1 MADFLITA
9 PDGRQF
15 RVSGANKEGALAA
28 LQAQL
33 AKEGQPQASQ
43 GDTSMGTAFS
53 VGNAN
58 AEYLGRAGMAAAS
71 RAASDGI
78 INDFLTAGREYVGN
92 PIREALGLSPIDTEA
107 VNRAEQERLDREA
120 QRAGQRA
127 EDLVDQTGY
136 RSLQT
141 GDIKGLGSLAQYAGQ
156 KVAETAPNMLASIAS
171 GGAATIP
178 LMIGEGADA
187 TKDLEGLTP
196 EQKADLAVGG
206 GAIMGALEN
215 LGIGKLLPRGVSQGL
230 IGAIAKGMVT
240 EGTTEALQELVVI
253 GQEAVAGKQFA
264 PGEITD
270 RLREAGVAGAVV
282 GGTIRTGTAVVDKTT
297 GRSSSSQQDPTPQD
311 RAAAS
316 LAQRLQTIATENGWN
331 LRDVSTSSTEGARQ
345 TVDNAHVQLAE
356 SLKQNFADLR
366 EILKPDVRDTLTDI
380 ENKVM
385 AQAAYRQG
393 RNKTKNVVGKQEID
407 ALKKLTGD
415 TREGEQALNNIFE
428 LNELTKL
435 HNQGYKGG
443 FSQFTD
449 FANPFD
455 NAGNTYNSAAQISN
469 RIIGPMFTTAAAVQT
484 GGASIPAQVAI
495 TGAGRTVDALTGRR
509 SRVARYVR
517 NNAKGQGLEAPTMPS
532 LREAAR
538 DEDLARQRA
547 KEQAK
552 QQEAAREAQLQQTN
566 RDLGRKGAVPTKKSP
581 QWTMEYV
588 TGLSKN
594 GVARVMR
601 IIEATNNDPII
612 KEGIAAY
619 RKSIDVGGK
628 VPSLNPLIRA
638 VNEKV
643 DNNPGL
649 EGLRVRQP
657 NRGFQEQ
664 QAQETTAAG
673 PYGPT
678 MTTQE
683 NYNRGIEEN
692 RALLSD
698 LRKQALADKKLS
710 KADKAKIV
718 AALDEL
724 SRNLGKDPM
733 AKIGS
738 IMQTLEG
745 VDEAAID
752 TYVGPYIQRI
762 AGQQGRVSMDQGSPF
777 ANDIGGPTYDTL
789 KANEIPQNTRKVF
802 KLMRVMKSRPNEIFP
817 LYAKD
822 PASGKSIGFRMG
834 VWHRAQDASGKSLSI
849 GGKNLAKRPGIHAV
863 GLPVFDQGKAK
874 AKGETRVWV
883 EVEIP
888 AISEETQQE
897 SDTSTVLNNGQRQG
911 IKDRLIGPSES
922 YDYKTNPNASVDAG
936 SWPIAGSARVLRVIP
951 DSEIE
956 ATLREA
962 GLDHQVENSMTG
974 IDEAQASALN
984 VRPTERVSFDQN
996 PATPSPADNPNPFNL
1011 SNEALAAIMGDLT
1024 PTPEEIAQM
1033 RAGTFKPKVKRS
1045 KEEAVQFLFE
1055 RFKKAFG
1062 RDTQLEYTPENVDL
1076 ISGMMATE
1084 AVRALSNDTNAIGWY
1099 DAKLKAA
1106 KAVVKL
1112 VDPSITET
1120 SDNEVAFD
1128 FALAVTSNGQA
1139 VADNFSY
1146 AYEVYQSFKKTGKMP
1161 TASWKKGGERNASM
1175 VAAFEF
1181 FNAYSDARMNM
1192 PIQDFLDQ
1200 DFTVNQLKDWISRF
1214 NAVYGTSIGVP
1225 SSEGANTV
1233 VKGSYILGP
1242 KIGQGFYQNIRGN
1255 YDPLTMDIWWMRM
1268 WNRITGRP
1276 FEAEKG
1282 LPKSRANVSAAM
1294 KNLGS
1299 VETKLINESLKAL
1312 NKRKVPNPEKDGLG
1326 FDAFVQ
1332 DVEKRYQKFYKNYK
1346 IENGVNHKKP
1356 QFFKSTGTHVKNL
1369 KPQLQ
1374 AQPKGPTER
1383 EYMRQVTQAAIEKLK
1398 SVGFN
1403 IQTADFQALMWYPE
1417 KQLFR
1422 KLGVAAGRGADNDYL
1437 DAAILL
1443 AKAKGI
1449 NDAQIQE
1456 TLASTGGN
1464 GTVDSGTSSSGPD
1477 AGLYQGT
1484 GRTGREEQGGRIS
1497 QAFGRPI
1504 LSDVDKPSTAQAA
1517 LASPQRQPGVAGVLA
1532 QKMQGETVSPPS
1544 ISSVKQAAA
1553 EISEVFTIGKEGSK
1567 YEKGIKDIPTALRLA
1582 KALDYAVSLFDSQ
1595 LRLRQAAG
1603 TTSRALRGQFSANRN
1618 SDNPTKQNVIL
1629 SLNPSA
1635 SLADGERLSS
1645 LEALTTLLHEISH
1658 GIAGGDAETGLFD
1671 FNRAYKNAYTSAT
1684 EVSVGNSFEG
1694 AIGRIMQT
1702 AVDGKSSS
1710 QRMARKMLREVE
1722 NLQNNLSVH
1731 AESSEGNSRAVRGL
1745 RRLIEF
1751 AERQKTQEELNSPEF
1766 RKLMQRT
1773 DDHIS
1778 YVRSIPEFAVD
1789 PVWVYLYDPAMAKK
1803 VMPET
1808 SKVIRQLFQNNK
1820 TITFHSHP
1828 LAMVVAIF
1836 AAILAQQ
1843 AAGDDE
1849 EKKRRQQQPGLLSQ
1863 GQGQGLLTA

>member
-1 MADFLITA
+1 MANTDRL
-9 PDGRQF
+9 
-15 RVSGANKEGALAA
+15 SSY
-28 LQAQL
+28 AQWL
-33 AKEGQPQASQ
+33 VDNQDKRGTPEF
-43 GDTSMGTAFS
+43 DT
-53 VGNAN
+53 VAN
-58 AEYLGRAGMAAAS
+58 A
-71 RAASDGI
+71 
-78 INDFLTAGREYVGN
+78 
-92 PIREALGLSPIDTEA
+92 
-107 VNRAEQERLDREA
+107 
-120 QRAGQRA
+120 
-127 EDLVDQTGY
+127 Y
-136 RSLQT
+136 RSLRQAPAQT
-141 GDIKGLGSLAQYAGQ
+141 EIN
-156 KVAETAPNMLASIAS
+156 PNTDGPLE
-171 GGAATIP
+171 GFGAAFRQGIDQP
-178 LMIGEGADA
+178 
-187 TKDLEGLTP
+187 
-196 EQKADLAVGG
+196 
-206 GAIMGALEN
+206 LEN
-215 LGIGKLLPRGVSQGL
+215 LGTTAEMLGAEGLGSALKNATDAPEGYVSATGQFMNADQDGSYAWRYLPKAAVEQAGQFAGSITSRAAGAA
-230 IGAIAKGMVT
+230 IGAATGSVVPVVGTVGGAAVGAFAGPALFEALQIVGPVAQERAKNNGREAPNAEDWTGAITTASASGALNALGPGASGILKRMLV
-240 EGTTEALQELVVI
+240 EGGTEALQSVVEQ
-253 GQEAVAGKQFA
+253 GGSTALTDAGLSVDPRQAVAEGII
-264 PGEITD
+264 G
-270 RLREAGVAGAVV
+270 AGSAGLVDT
-282 GGTIRTGTAVVDKTT
+282 TIGTASRAVDAV
-297 GRSSSSQQDPTPQD
+297 TPSPRED
-311 RAAAS
+311 TPENRASAS

-366 EILKPDVRDTLTDI
+366 GILKPDVRDSLTDI

-538 DEDLARQRA
+538 DEDLAQQRA

-566 RDLGRKGAVPTKKSP
+566 RDLGRKGAAPTPGSP
-581 QWTMEYV
+581 QFVMEDA

-601 IIEATNNDPII
+601 IIEATNSDPII
-612 KEGIAAY
+612 KENIDAY
-619 RKSIDVGGK
+619 RKSVDVGGRI
-628 VPSLNPLIRA
+628 PDISPLIRA
-638 VNEKV
+638 VNMVV
-643 DNNPGL
+643 DSNPGL

-657 NRGFQEQ
+657 NRYGQ
-664 QAQETTAAG
+664 QQQTQETTAAG

-698 LRKQALADKKLS
+698 LREQAFADKDLS

-762 AGQQGRVSMDQGSPF
+762 AGQQGRVSMDQG
-777 ANDIGGPTYDTL
+777 
-789 KANEIPQNTRKVF
+789 
-802 KLMRVMKSRPNEIFP
+802 
-817 LYAKD
+817 
-822 PASGKSIGFRMG
+822 
-834 VWHRAQDASGKSLSI
+834 
-849 GGKNLAKRPGIHAV
+849 
-863 GLPVFDQGKAK
+863 
-874 AKGETRVWV
+874 
-883 EVEIP
+883 
-888 AISEETQQE
+888 
-897 SDTSTVLNNGQRQG
+897 
-911 IKDRLIGPSES
+911 
-922 YDYKTNPNASVDAG
+922 
-936 SWPIAGSARVLRVIP
+936 
-951 DSEIE
+951 
-956 ATLREA
+956 
-962 GLDHQVENSMTG
+962 
-974 IDEAQASALN
+974 
-984 VRPTERVSFDQN
+984 

-1062 RDTQLEYTPENVDL
+1062 RGTQLEYTPENVDL

-1112 VDPSITET
+1112 VDPSVTET
-1120 SDNEVAFD
+1120 TDNEVAFD

-1200 DFTVNQLKDWISRF
+1200 DFTVNELKDYISRF

-1477 AGLYQGT
+1477 AGLYQGSS
-1484 GRTGREEQGGRIS
+1484 RTGREEEGGRIS
-1497 QAFGRPI
+1497 QDYGRPI
-1504 LSDVDKPSTAQAA
+1504 LSDVDKPSSPQAA
-1517 LASPQRQPGVAGVLA
+1517 LASPQVQPGVAGVLA
-1532 QKMQGETVSPPS
+1532 QKMQGGTVAPPS

-1553 EISEVFTIGKEGSK
+1553 EISDVFTIGKKGSK

-1582 KALDYAVSLFDSQ
+1582 KALDYAVSLFGSQ

-1603 TTSRALRGQFSANRN
+1603 TASRQVRGQFTAHRN

-1629 SLNPSA
+1629 SLEPSA
-1635 SLADGERLSS
+1635 QLPDGERLSS

-1658 GIAGGDAETGLFD
+1658 GIAGGDAQTGLFD
-1671 FNRAYKNAYTSAT
+1671 FNRAYSNLYTSQT
-1684 EVSVGNSFEG
+1684 EAAVGNSFEG
-1694 AIGRIMQT
+1694 AIGRIMQS
-1702 AVDGKSSS
+1702 AVGEKSLN
-1710 QRMARKMLREVE
+1710 QRIARKILREVE

-1731 AESSEGNSRAVRGL
+1731 AESSDGNSRAVRGL
-1745 RRLIEF
+1745 RHLIEF
-1751 AERQKTQEELNSPEF
+1751 AERQKSQEELNSPDF
-1766 RKLMQRT
+1766 QKLMQKV
-1773 DDHIS
+1773 DGHIS

-1808 SKVIRQLFQNNK
+1808 SKVIRSLFANNK

-1849 EKKRRQQQPGLLSQ
+1849 EKKRSQQQPGLLSQ